1 MRSWVFVPSQV
12 AAYISGPFA
21 QATADLDTASAN
33 ELVQVVEEQFKD
45 TTVLSIAH
53 RLNFIR

>member
-1 MRSWVFVPSQV
+1 MPSQV